1 MKTAFYSI
9 CGLRLRIDFEDP
21 PNKELEQCLFRT
33 EEAGTD
39 VHVTLSPVPEIPT
52 PEGVA
57 CKSHREYPVWRSG
70 DRISRECWDLFRPEP
85 HALAEYDLIDP
96 SKLRCRIRQEY
107 WNWATREKY
116 LWNGIQLQYLLLHH
130 RGMIFH
136 ASYIGFEG
144 NGIVFTAPSQTGKS
158 TQARLWEQYRGAEV
172 INGDKAGIHLGD
184 RPTVCGVPFSGT
196 SGICQNVS
204 LPLKAIV
211 VLSQAPENTVRRMKP
226 IEAIQ
231 ALCPNL
237 FVDQAITEE
246 WHIAMRLLM
255 DLVEQVPIY
264 ALACTPDERAVEA
277 LHGAIFGENE

>member
-1 MKTAFYSI
+1 MKTYQFSI
-9 CGLRLRIDFEDP
+9 CGLRIRVDSEYDFNEET
-21 PNKELEQCLFRT
+21 NGCLFLNSDPV
-33 EEAGTD
+33 TD
-39 VHVTLSPVPEIPT
+39 VHVTMKSVQKIPN
-52 PEGVA
+52 PEGMP
-57 CKSHREYPVWRSG
+57 CKSNREYPVWRNH
-70 DRISRECWDLFRPEP
+70 DQISRVCWDLFRPDP
-85 HALAEYDLIDP
+85 HFLAEYDLHNPTEI
-96 SKLRCRIRQEY
+96 SCSVRQDS
-107 WNWATREKY
+107 WIWATREKY

-136 ASYIGFEG
+136 ASYIGYEG
-144 NGIVFTAPSQTGKS
+144 SGIVFTAPSQTGKS
-158 TQARLWEQYRGAEV
+158 TQARLWQQHLSAE
-172 INGDKAGIHLGD
+172 ILNGDKAGIHLGEI
-184 RPTVCGVPFSGT
+184 PTVCGVPFSGT

-255 DLVEQVPIY
+255 DLVEQVPVY
-264 ALACTPDERAVEA
+264 ALACTPDERAVET
-277 LHGAIFGENE
+277 LYREIYGEN